1 MRTLVA
7 LWRIACVA
15 RLLVAGVLR
24 CGLVFPFVT
33 PAERLRQT
41 GRWCGQ
47 VARALGVTVRAG
59 GTRHPG
65 PALVVAN
72 HISWID
78 ILAINAIHPARFVSK
93 ADVKHW
99 PVLGWLVGC
108 GGTLFLERE
117 RKRDAL
123 RVVHQTAEA
132 LGAGDTIAFFPEG
145 TTGDGTRL
153 LPFHA
158 NLLQAAIASGVAV
171 QPVAL
176 RYTDADSAPS
186 RAVMWVNNETLAT
199 SLWNVVRARGL
210 QVQVTQLDPI
220 RTAGCERRELAGRA
234 RERIADALGHA
245 SPPADDGGH

>member
-7 LWRIACVA
+7 CWRIGCVT
-15 RLLVAGVLR
+15 RLLVAGMLR
-24 CGLVFPFVT
+24 CGFIFPFVT

-41 GRWCGQ
+41 GRWCAQ
-47 VARALGVTVRAG
+47 MARALGVTVQAS

-65 PALVVAN
+65 PVLLVAN

-78 ILAINAIHPARFVSK
+78 ILAINAVHPARFVSK
-93 ADVKHW
+93 ADVRHW

-132 LGAGDTIAFFPEG
+132 LGRGDTIALFPEG
-145 TTGDGTRL
+145 TTGDGNAL

-158 NLLQAAIASGVAV
+158 NLLQAAIAGGVAV
-171 QPVAL
+171 QPIAL
-176 RYTDADSAPS
+176 RYTDAESAPS
-186 RAVMWVNNETLAT
+186 RAVTWVNDETLAG
-199 SLWNVVRARGL
+199 SFWKVVRARGL
-210 QVQVTQLDPI
+210 QVQLTQLDPI
-220 RTAGCERRELAGRA
+220 ATAGRERRELAGQT
-234 RERIADALGHA
+234 RERIAGALGHA
-245 SPPADDGGH
+245 PSAHGGH